1 MENQDN
7 LKQQGIAFDK
17 AGEKQKA
24 IECFLKAA
32 ENGDKVCYLY
42 AGKICQFDLHDE
54 QKAGPLFVKAAE
66 GGVPRSF
73 NYASLACK
81 KGNGVSID
89 LAKAEEFARKGMEM
103 GDFYCAYN
111 LGIWYSS
118 GELGQ
123 ADSQKAKEAFQ
134 FARDSVGYPKA
145 PKEAKDRIDSY
156 LDSPSEPAKPEEK
169 KSSSENNWITAFYIT
184 LALLGVA
191 GVVLAS
197 FACAQL
203 KQPAWFGLFAL
214 FVPMIAYNVM
224 PFVFKK
230 ARNSVLYF
238 YIDLGFALLYIVA
251 ILVAAIMW
259 QKAKGL

>member
-24 IECFLKAA
+24 IECFQKAA
-32 ENGDKVCYLY
+32 ESGDKVCYLY
-42 AGKICQFDLHDE
+42 AGKIYQFDLHDE
-54 QKAGPLFVKAAE
+54 QKAGPYFVKAAE
-66 GGVPRSF
+66 GGVPRAY

-81 KGNGVSID
+81 KGNGVPLD

-111 LGIWYSS
+111 LGVWYSS

-123 ADSQKAKEAFQ
+123 ADPAKAKEAFQ
-134 FARDSVGYPKA
+134 SARGSVGYPKA

-156 LDSPSEPAKPEEK
+156 LASFETGKPEQK
-169 KSSSENNWITAFYIT
+169 KSSSEDNWITAFYIT
-184 LALLGVA
+184 LAVLGLA
-191 GVVLAS
+191 GVILVS
-197 FACAQL
+197 FAYVQL

-214 FVPMIAYNVM
+214 FLPMIAYNVT

-230 ARNSVLYF
+230 ARNSVPYF
-238 YIDLGFALLYIVA
+238 YIDLAFALLYIVA
-251 ILVAAIMW
+251 ILIAAIMW